1 MLDNAFV
8 AFLRSALAVRILLSI
23 LVIVDGG
30 LILKP
35 VLSAYT
41 DYIDWRQSGFTEWLK
56 SLSL

>member
-35 VLSAYT
+35 VLSAT
-41 DYIDWRQSGFTEWLK
+41 QTISIGAKVDLLNG
-56 SLSL
+56 